1 MIVAKERANVPSKG
15 INVAALYKKAW
26 LVIFMQK
33 CKSRI
38 AKTNL
43 WKENLKM
50 TGSIKQQKQQ
60 QSTPSQQLDKIG
72 QQAETVQYAISVLN
86 C

>member
-1 MIVAKERANVPSKG
+1 MAKEKANVPSKG
-15 INVAALYKKAW
+15 INVAALYKKTW
-26 LVIFMQK
+26 LIILMQK
-33 CKSRI
+33 CKSSI

-50 TGSIKQQKQQ
+50 TGSIKQQQKQQ
-60 QSTPSQQLDKIG
+60 QSTPSQQAG
-72 QQAETVQYAISVLN
+72 QNSSAAETVQYATSVLN